1 MIFQSGKHAGQEAAY
16 VLLRDPGHAAFI
28 MDRYPDGKATKEF
41 KRLAAVLDAKSFS
54 QLCTTC
60 SQTATRATTYA
71 GGPSLYFWCD
81 DCDVHGMGAT
91 EGKLI
96 VVRRFKD
103 VLRYGANTR
112 GEQKSVIKSLAEA
125 KGCPARLTQAAA
137 KAFLP

>member
-28 MDRYPDGKATKEF
+28 MDQYPDGKVAKEF
-41 KRLAAVLDAKSFS
+41 KRLAAVLDAKPFLQS
-54 QLCTTC
+54 CTTC
-60 SQTATRATTYA
+60 SHAATRATTYA

-103 VLRYGANTR
+103 ALRYGATTR

-125 KGCPARLTQAAA
+125 KGGPARLTQAAA